1 MDQSKTR
8 ASSSF
13 AENAVGNVANSMSR
27 GKEAVSSAASDAS
40 DAAGADL
47 RALRGDLTD
56 LKDTVAKFISRA
68 SNETA
73 KSAREIAGQVG
84 ATAGD
89 LTERGVNAA
98 SAATNQAK
106 TMASELEKMARG
118 NPLGAIAG
126 ALVVGIVIGMM
137 GRRS

>member
-13 AENAVGNVANSMSR
+13 AENAVGNVASSMSR

-89 LTERGVNAA
+89 LAEKGANAA
-98 SAATNQAK
+98 SVATDQVK
-106 TMASELEKMARG
+106 TMASELERIARG

-126 ALVVGIVIGMM
+126 ALVVGILIGMM